1 MKKTIFLAI
10 AAFAVAFI
18 TSCDDKEIPIDTTTY
33 YPGNNFTYAV
43 SMAQSESM
51 SHDIL
56 ITALRFATDTTLWHR
71 SGYPVV
77 TATSATSYP
86 RTVTVDFGNDDTT
99 ALITETGD
107 IRTRS
112 GILQIQLDANWHAN
126 GSSLTVNANNY
137 RLSNMMTFSGRIGFA
152 NRGLHNYFSNQC
164 YTFEY
169 VINEA
174 LISYNNIEDA
184 FKYSSSKIYHL
195 TVGDGT
201 LTVNDDVFHISGTAS
216 IQKDT
221 NFAYLTITSDYY
233 APYNC
238 FWFRDGEAK
247 ITEGTIN
254 RKISFTQRTCSPMA
268 NIIFNPHAQVPD
280 SVVTFAELP

>member
-1 MKKTIFLAI
+1 MKKYIITVLAAI
-10 AAFAVAFI
+10 VLFGA
-18 TSCDDKEIPIDTTTY
+18 CKDKDETPIDNNTY
-33 YPGNNFTYAV
+33 HPGTGFTFAT
-43 SMAQSESM
+43 SMAQAESM

-77 TATSATSYP
+77 TATSATAYP
-86 RTVTVDFGNDDTT
+86 RTVTVDFGNYDTT
-99 ALITETGD
+99 ALIAETGD

-112 GILQIQLDANWHAN
+112 GILQIQLDATWHAT
-126 GSSLTVNANNY
+126 GSSLTINANNY

-152 NRGLHNYFSNQC
+152 NRGLHNYYSNQC

-169 VINEA
+169 VINDA
-174 LISYNNIEDA
+174 LISYNNEDVI
-184 FKYSSSKIYHL
+184 KYSSSKIYHL

-201 LTVNDDVFHISGTAS
+201 VTVSDDVFHIAGTAS

-247 ITEGTIN
+247 LTEGTIN

-268 NIIFNPHAQVPD
+268 NIIFIPHPQSPD
-280 SVVTFAELP
+280 SVVTYAELP

>member
-1 MKKTIFLAI
+1 MKKYIITVLAAI
-10 AAFAVAFI
+10 VLFGA
-18 TSCDDKEIPIDTTTY
+18 CKDKDETPIDNNTY
-33 YPGNNFTYAV
+33 HPGTGFTFAT
-43 SMAQSESM
+43 SMAQAESM

-77 TATSATSYP
+77 TATSATAYP
-86 RTVTVDFGNDDTT
+86 RTITVDF
-99 ALITETGD
+99 D

-112 GILQIQLDANWHAN
+112 GILQIQLDATWHAT
-126 GSSLTVNANNY
+126 GSSLTINANNY

-152 NRGLHNYFSNQC
+152 NRGLHNYYSNQC

-169 VINEA
+169 VINDA
-174 LISYNNIEDA
+174 LISYNNEDVI
-184 FKYSSSKIYHL
+184 KYSSSKIYHL

-201 LTVNDDVFHISGTAS
+201 VTVNDDVFHIAGTAS

-247 ITEGTIN
+247 LTEGTIN

-268 NIIFNPHAQVPD
+268 NIIFIPHPQSPD
-280 SVVTFAELP
+280 SVVTYAELP

>member
-1 MKKTIFLAI
+1 MKKYIITVLAAI
-10 AAFAVAFI
+10 VLFGA
-18 TSCDDKEIPIDTTTY
+18 CKDKDVTPIDNNTY
-33 YPGNNFTYAV
+33 HPGTGFTFAT
-43 SMAQSESM
+43 SMAQAESM

-77 TATSATSYP
+77 TATSATAYP

-99 ALITETGD
+99 ALIAETGD

-112 GILQIQLDANWHAN
+112 GILQIQLDATWHAT
-126 GSSLTVNANNY
+126 GSSLTINANNY

-152 NRGLHNYFSNQC
+152 NRGLHNYYSNQC

-169 VINEA
+169 VINDA
-174 LISYNNIEDA
+174 LISYNNEDVI
-184 FKYSSSKIYHL
+184 KYSSSKIYHL

-201 LTVNDDVFHISGTAS
+201 VTVSDDVFHIAGTAS

-247 ITEGTIN
+247 LTEGTIN

-268 NIIFNPHAQVPD
+268 NIIFIPHPQSPD
-280 SVVTFAELP
+280 SVVTYAELP

>member
-1 MKKTIFLAI
+1 MKKTIFIAI
-10 AAFAVAFI
+10 AAFAAAFLA
-18 TSCDDKEIPIDTTTY
+18 SCDDEEIPIDENTY
-33 YPGNNFTYAV
+33 YPGNSFTFAT
-43 SMAQSESM
+43 SMAQCESM
-51 SHDIL
+51 SHDLL
-56 ITALRFATDTTLWHR
+56 ITSLRFATDTTLWHR

-77 TATSATSYP
+77 TSTSATAYP

-99 ALITETGD
+99 TLIAENGD

-112 GILQIQLDANWHAN
+112 GVLQIQLDANWHAN

-137 RLSNMMTFSGRIGFA
+137 RLSNTMTFSGRIGFA
-152 NRGLHNYFSNQC
+152 NRGMHEYFSNQC

-174 LISYNNIEDA
+174 LISYNDIEDA

-195 TVGDGT
+195 TVGEST
-201 LTVNDDVFHISGTAS
+201 PTVDDDVFHISGTAS

-238 FWFRDGEAK
+238 FWFRDGEAA

-268 NIIFNPHAQVPD
+268 NIIFIPHPQSPD
-280 SVVTFAELP
+280 SVVTYAELP

>member
-1 MKKTIFLAI
+1 MKKMIFLAI
-10 AAFAVAFI
+10 AVFAAAFL
-18 TSCDDKEIPIDTTTY
+18 TSCDDKEIPIDTNTY
-33 YPGNNFTYAV
+33 YPGSNFSYAA
-43 SMAQSESM
+43 SIAQCESM

-77 TATSATSYP
+77 TATSATAYP

-99 ALITETGD
+99 ALIAETSD

-112 GILQIQLDANWHAN
+112 GILQIQLNANWHAN

-152 NRGLHNYFSNQC
+152 NRGLHDYYSNPC

-174 LISYNNIEDA
+174 LISYNNAEYA
-184 FKYSSSKIYHL
+184 LKYSSSKIYYL
-195 TVGDGT
+195 TVGEST
-201 LTVNDDVFHISGTAS
+201 LTVDDDVFHISGTAS

-221 NFAYLTITSDYY
+221 NFAYLSITSDYY

-238 FWFRDGEAK
+238 FWFRDGEAT

-254 RKISFTQRTCSPMA
+254 RSIKFRQKTCSPMA
-268 NIIFNPHAQVPD
+268 TIIFYPHIKD
-280 SVVTFAELP
+280 SVITYAELP